1 MSFQSFPKY
10 NLDIKIQLFIFIIS
24 VGFALITNTI
34 NINVSNAM
42 YGNSDGIL
50 FGSTL
55 SSPDNTWYLNQI
67 VNYVNGFGFT
77 IDPLDPIY
85 SVRRTP
91 GYPIFYGVHYLLFG
105 EIGAHKVITFTQI
118 FLHALAAVCM
128 FRIACLISKSLKTA
142 FLAAA
147 LYGLSPFISSFLFM
161 TITESIFPATIVF
174 SIYLAFS
181 CFINN
186 SFLRS
191 IFAGVMMAFTVL
203 ISPRTGLTI
212 FFIIALLFYFG
223 KLKDINKSKIGII
236 YILAFLTTMA
246 PWTVRNYLLTDRFIP
261 LETYYIN
268 HTMEDQG
275 LKNMALYR
283 WWSTW
288 GSPDGVRLHKD
299 LRRDIFDKNSD
310 KSIDEFINT
319 EVPIWV
325 FNVESKDKLR
335 LLLRNYQKCI
345 QKSIELNGGRRLRY
359 LEIPDPCEYEV
370 SDALDDFSAK
380 ITVAYPFQ
388 VFVVSPIYRRGMQY
402 IFHSTVHT
410 WRSLDD
416 FKNHPVKMIIKGWAY
431 SMNVA
436 LWLFS
441 LAYLLS
447 SRSIAERFLLG
458 VVPIVTFFFMI
469 YYRHVEGRYL
479 LGAYPFL
486 YLMTALFL
494 SKSLAPF
501 IYKVFYINLIQN
513 KK

>member
-1 MSFQSFPKY
+1 MIYQKLPNYK
-10 NLDIKIQLFIFIIS
+10 LGTVIQLFIFIIS
-24 VGFALITNTI
+24 VGFAFITNMI
-34 NINVSNAM
+34 NINVSHAM
-42 YGNSDGIL
+42 YGDNDGIL
-50 FGSTL
+50 FGTTL
-55 SSPDNTWYLNQI
+55 SSPDNAWYLNQI

-91 GYPIFYGVHYLLFG
+91 GYPIFYGIHYLLFG
-105 EIGAHKVITFTQI
+105 AIGAHKVITFTQI
-118 FLHALAAVCM
+118 FLHGLAGVCM
-128 FRIACLISKSLKTA
+128 FRLAYLISMSMKTA

-147 LYGLSPFISSFLFM
+147 LYGLSPFISSFLYM
-161 TITESIFPATIVF
+161 TITESIFPAAIVF

-191 IFAGVMMAFTVL
+191 FFAGVMMALTVL

-212 FFIIALLFYFG
+212 FFIIALLFYFE
-223 KLKDINKSKIGII
+223 KLKGINKSKISLI

-246 PWTVRNYLLTDRFIP
+246 PWTVRNYLLIDKFIP

-299 LRRDIFDKNSD
+299 LLADISDSNSD
-310 KSIDEFINT
+310 KSIDNFINT
-319 EVPIWV
+319 EVPAWV
-325 FNVESKDKLR
+325 FNVESKDQLR
-335 LLLRNYQKCI
+335 ILLRSYQNCI
-345 QKSIELNGGRRLRY
+345 QRSIELNGGRRLRY
-359 LEIPDPCEYEV
+359 LEIPNLCEYEV
-370 SDALDDFSAK
+370 FDAFNNFSAR
-380 ITVAYPFQ
+380 ITAAYPFQ
-388 VFVVSPIYRRGMQY
+388 VFVVAPIYRRGMQY
-402 IFHSTVHT
+402 IFHSATHT

-416 FKNHPVKMIIKGWAY
+416 FRSHPIKMIIKGLAY
-431 SMNVA
+431 SINVA

-458 VVPIVTFFFMI
+458 VVPVVTFFFMI

-494 SKSLAPF
+494 SKSLAPCL
-501 IYKVFYINLIQN
+501 YKVFFIKVNTR
-513 KK
+513 